1 MSPEYVENIL
11 KLGLIDARKEQ
22 LAAIGH
28 DARYALED
36 KHYGMDMDFLV
47 EAVRRYEA
55 LTVASSSDLSALAQ
69 KVCERLK

>member
-1 MSPEYVENIL
+1 MSPEYIENIL

-28 DARYALED
+28 EARYVLEGGTGT
-36 KHYGMDMDFLV
+36 HYLV
-47 EAVRRYEA
+47 ESVRRYEL
-55 LTVASSSDLSALAQ
+55 LTAASSSDLSALAQ